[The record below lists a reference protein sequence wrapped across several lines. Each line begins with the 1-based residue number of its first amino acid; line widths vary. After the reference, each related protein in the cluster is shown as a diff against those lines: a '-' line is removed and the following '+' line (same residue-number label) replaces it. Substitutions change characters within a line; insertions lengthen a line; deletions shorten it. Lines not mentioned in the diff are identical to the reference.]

1 MTTSEMGTTIF
12 ALGILLASTQLIGY
26 LFEQLR
32 QPRFVGEILTG
43 VLLGPFVLGHLAPS
57 FSTAIFGNPADAK
70 TNGVF
75 GFIYWFGLLLLMFI
89 SGTHVRRVLS
99 QENRRQTLWLLGV
112 GTPIP
117 FFLVLAA
124 GLLALLP
131 MESLIGPSGNQTAA
145 LLILSIAVAIT
156 SIPVISRIFY
166 DLKILHT
173 RFASLILGFAMIE
186 DIILWA
192 VLAIATALAKTAVA
206 QQNLVNDIAVHV
218 SITVAY
224 MTFGLLMAPR
234 LLKKFHVSRWNA
246 LHKSSAMAYV
256 ISVLFAYIAIATV
269 LEVNL
274 IFAAFLAG
282 FGVVGGMDGE
292 ERTRFSKVLD
302 SIEHFSTSVF
312 IPIYFTMVGYKLVFG
327 KAFSFSL
334 LFYFL
339 VGSTFLTLL
348 ARGLAAKF
356 AKFNGLDM
364 LNIAITSNARGG
376 PGIVLASVAYEAGII
391 SASFY
396 TALVLTA
403 VLTSQMA
410 QVWLRY
416 VLTKGW
422 SLLSNY
428 PEETWSV
435 ADTKGEAP
443 HATPAA
449 TPASAAIT

>member
-1 MTTSEMGTTIF
+1 MSTNEMGTIIF
-12 ALGILLASTQLIGY
+12 AFGILLASTQLIGY

-43 VLLGPFVLGHLAPS
+43 VLLGPFILGEMAPTLS
-57 FSTAIFGNPADAK
+57 KAIFGAPTEANK
-70 TNGVF
+70 ITGVL

-89 SGTHVRRVLS
+89 SGTHVRRVLGR
-99 QENRRQTLWLLGV
+99 ENRRQTLWLLGV

-124 GLLALLP
+124 GLMALLP
-131 MESLIGPSGNQTAA
+131 MDHLTGPAGQKTST
-145 LLILSIAVAIT
+145 LLILSIAVAIS

-192 VLAIATALAKTAVA
+192 VLAIATALAKTAVD
-206 QQNLVNDIAVHV
+206 QQSLIGDIARHV

-224 MTFGLLMAPR
+224 MTFGLLVAPR
-234 LLKKFHVSRWNA
+234 LLKSFHVSRWNA
-246 LHKSSAMAYV
+246 LHKSSALAYV
-256 ISVLFAYIAIATV
+256 ISVLFAYIAVATL

-282 FGVVGGMDGE
+282 FGVVGGMEGS

-312 IPIYFTMVGYKLVFG
+312 VPVYFTMVGYKLVFG
-327 KAFSFSL
+327 KAFSL
-334 LFYFL
+334 PMLFYFL
-339 VGSTFLTLL
+339 AGSTLL
-348 ARGLAAKF
+348 ALVARGLAAKF
-356 AKFNGLDM
+356 AKFNGLDI

-376 PGIVLASVAYEAGII
+376 PGIVLASVAYDAGII

-396 TALVLTA
+396 TTLVLTA
-403 VLTSQMA
+403 VITSQIA

-416 VLTKGW
+416 VLSKGW
-422 SLLSNY
+422 PLLSSY

-435 ADTKGEAP
+435 DPVTGKLP
-443 HATPAA
+443 QATP
-449 TPASAAIT
+449 ITT

>member
-12 ALGILLASTQLIGY
+12 ALGVLLASTQLIGY

-43 VLLGPFVLGHLAPS
+43 ILLGPFVLGQLAPS
-57 FSTAIFGNPADAK
+57 FSSAIFGAPSDAN
-70 TNGVF
+70 TISSVL

-89 SGTHVRRVLS
+89 SGTHVRRVLG

-131 MESLIGPSGNQTAA
+131 MDSLTGPAGQKTST

-206 QQNLVNDIAVHV
+206 QQNLVSDIATHV

-224 MTFGLLMAPR
+224 MTLGLLVAPR

-246 LHKSSAMAYV
+246 LHKSSEMAYV
-256 ISVLFAYIAIATV
+256 VSVLFAYIAVATL

-282 FGVVGGMDGE
+282 FGVVGGMEGQ
-292 ERTRFSKVLD
+292 ERARFSKVLD
-302 SIEHFSTSVF
+302 AIEHFSASVF
-312 IPIYFTMVGYKLVFG
+312 VPIYFTLVGYKLVFG
-327 KAFSFSL
+327 KAFSMPM

-339 VGSTFLTLL
+339 AGSTLLTLL

-376 PGIVLASVAYEAGII
+376 PGIVLASVAYDAGII

-396 TALVLTA
+396 TTLVLTA
-403 VLTSQMA
+403 VLTSQA
-410 QVWLRY
+410 AGVWLRY

-422 SLLSNY
+422 PLLSNH
-428 PEETWSV
+428 PEETWSIDP
-435 ADTKGEAP
+435 ATGQLSRAT
-443 HATPAA
+443 TPATAA
-449 TPASAAIT
+449 TT

>member
-12 ALGILLASTQLIGY
+12 ALGVLLASTQLIGY
-26 LFEQLR
+26 LFERLR

-43 VLLGPFVLGHLAPS
+43 VLLGPFVLGYFVPS
-57 FSTAIFGNPADAK
+57 FSTAIFGAPSDANK
-70 TNGVF
+70 ISDVL
-75 GFIYWFGLLLLMFI
+75 GFVYWFGLLLLMFI

-124 GLLALLP
+124 GLLAFLP
-131 MESLIGPSGNQTAA
+131 MDNLIGPAGQKTST

-192 VLAIATALAKTAVA
+192 VLAIATALAKTALT
-206 QQNLVNDIAVHV
+206 QQNLVSDIATHI

-224 MTFGLLMAPR
+224 MTLGLFLAPL
-234 LLKKFHVSRWNA
+234 LLKKFHASRWNA
-246 LHKSSAMAYV
+246 LHKSSALAYV
-256 ISVLFAYIAIATV
+256 MSVLFGYIAIATA

-282 FGVVGGMDGE
+282 FGVVGGMEGQ

-312 IPIYFTMVGYKLVFG
+312 VPIYFTLVGYKLVFG
-327 KAFSFSL
+327 KAFSMPML
-334 LFYFL
+334 LYFL
-339 VGSTFLTLL
+339 VGSTLLTLL

-356 AKFNGLDM
+356 AKFKGLDM

-376 PGIVLASVAYEAGII
+376 PGIVLASVAFEAGII

-396 TALVLTA
+396 TTLVLTA

-416 VLTKGW
+416 VLSKGW
-422 SLLSNY
+422 PLLSSH
-428 PEETWSV
+428 PEETWGLDP
-435 ADTKGEAP
+435 ATGEVP
-443 HATPAA
+443 RATPAT
-449 TPASAAIT
+449 TPATT

>member
-12 ALGILLASTQLIGY
+12 ALGVLLASTQLIGY
-26 LFEQLR
+26 LFERLR

-43 VLLGPFVLGHLAPS
+43 VLLGPFVLGYLAPS
-57 FSTAIFGNPADAK
+57 FSTAIFGNNSDANK
-70 TNGVF
+70 VSGVL

-89 SGTHVRRVLS
+89 SGTHVRRVLGR
-99 QENRRQTLWLLGV
+99 ENRRETAWILGIGTTL
-112 GTPIP
+112 P
-117 FFLVLAA
+117 FFLVLIP
-124 GLLALLP
+124 GLLSILP
-131 MESLIGPSGNQTAA
+131 IDPLTGPAGQKTST
-145 LLILSIAVAIT
+145 LLILAIAAAIT

-192 VLAIATALAKTAVA
+192 VLAIATALAKTAVT
-206 QQNLVNDIAVHV
+206 QQSLVHDIATHV
-218 SITVAY
+218 SIAVGY
-224 MTFGLLMAPR
+224 MTFGLLVAPH

-246 LHKSSAMAYV
+246 LHKSSALAYV
-256 ISVLFAYIAIATV
+256 ISVLFAYIAVATL

-282 FGVVGGMDGE
+282 FGVVGGMDGQ
-292 ERTRFSKVLD
+292 ERARFSKVLD

-312 IPIYFTMVGYKLVFG
+312 IPIYFTLVGFKLVFG
-327 KAFSFSL
+327 KTFSMTM

-339 VGSTFLTLL
+339 IGSTLL
-348 ARGLAAKF
+348 ALISRGVAAKF
-356 AKFNGLDM
+356 AKFRGLDI

-376 PGIVLASVAYEAGII
+376 PGIVLASVAYDAGII

-396 TALVLTA
+396 TTLVLTA

-416 VLTKGW
+416 VLSKGW
-422 SLLSNY
+422 PLLSTN
-428 PEETWSV
+428 PEETWSIDP
-435 ADTKGEAP
+435 ATGEAP
-443 HATPAA
+443 RVTPKTAPAT
-449 TPASAAIT
+449 T